1 MTTIVADPAVR
12 RGGCLVQSDFGLIDV
27 SADAQLA
34 EIART
39 LFGDA
44 DGEPAPEASEVFVA
58 R

>member
-1 MTTIVADPAVR
+1 MPPALSAVR

-44 DGEPAPEASEVFVA
+44 DGEPSPEASEVFVA